1 MAEAR
6 NPRILVVTPEISA
19 LPDPSIAEARI
30 LAARASGLGDVCA
43 GLILQL
49 QAAGADVHVAM
60 PNYRNIFRRKVIH
73 LPEGDARAR
82 DTGNI
87 HLVQDR
93 AFYYPRQ
100 LLMDTS
106 WDSIK
111 IALAFQREVM
121 HQVIPEVRP
130 DLIHCHDWMTGLLP
144 PLARSLGIPCLFTL
158 YNLNTVQLSL
168 ATIEERGI
176 DAAAFWQHCYYAA
189 MPGSYEQTRE
199 HNPADLLVSAVF
211 AAGFVNTV
219 SPSFLRQIMD
229 DRCHFIAPG
238 LRTELSNK
246 YQSGCLAA
254 IAQAPAPHFNPASD
268 TALCRCYNAE
278 DHPSG
283 KAFNKLRLQEI
294 FNLRMD
300 SRAPLFFW
308 PTRLGGGRR
317 GCWMMAELLPGLL
330 ERYASQGLQLVFIA
344 DGDLHDH
351 FKTLVHN
358 IGAGDRVAVWPFDPG
373 RQRLAFAAADFLLM
387 PVQYEPCGMPCKIA
401 QRYGALPVGHATGG
415 ISDCVTPLDTAA
427 DRGNGFLFDTFDE
440 TGLADAIQHAMAF
453 YSQPDTLR
461 ASQVRRIMAEGRHRD
476 ADQAATAAYIDCYE
490 RLLATSLDHLR
501 QGLQAPVLEV
511 A

>member
-1 MAEAR
+1 MAKAG

-19 LPDPSIAEARI
+19 LPDPSIAEARV

-60 PNYRNIFRRKVIH
+60 PNYRNILRHKIIH
-73 LPEGDARAR
+73 LPENDARPR
-82 DTGNI
+82 TGGSI

-93 AFYYPRQ
+93 SFYYPRQ
-100 LLMDTS
+100 LLMDTG
-106 WDSIK
+106 WDNIK

-158 YNLNTVQLSL
+158 YNLNTVQLPL

-176 DAAAFWQHCYYAA
+176 DAAAFWQHCYYAE

-199 HNPADLLVSAVF
+199 HNPVDLLVSAVF

-219 SPSFLRQIMD
+219 SPAFLRQILD

-238 LRTELSNK
+238 LKAELGNK
-246 YQSGCLAA
+246 YRAGCFTA
-254 IAQAPAPHFNPASD
+254 IAQAPAPHFDPTTD
-268 TALCRCYNAE
+268 KALYRCYDANG
-278 DHPSG
+278 HRSG
-283 KAFNKLRLQEI
+283 KVFNKLRLQEI
-294 FNLRMD
+294 LSLRLD

-317 GCWMMAELLPGLL
+317 GCWLMAALLPDLL
-330 ERYASQGLQLVFIA
+330 ARYAPQGLQLVFVA

-351 FKTLVHN
+351 FRAIVRDL
-358 IGAGDRVAVWPFDPG
+358 GAADRVAISPFHPG
-373 RQRLAFAAADFLLM
+373 RQRLAFAAADFVLM
-387 PVQYEPCGMPCKIA
+387 PVQYEPCGMPCKIG

-415 ISDCVTPLDTAA
+415 VSDTVAHLDVAA
-427 DRGNGFLFDTFDE
+427 NRGNGFLFRVFDIG
-440 TGLADAIQHAMAF
+440 GLRWAIDQAMAF
-453 YSQPDTLR
+453 FDLPEALR
-461 ASQVRRIMAEGRHRD
+461 ERQVRRIMTEAPGREDDR
-476 ADQAATAAYIDCYE
+476 ASTTAYIDCYE
-490 RLLATSLDHLR
+490 HLLATPLDHLR
-501 QGLQAPVLEV
+501 QALPAPAQEV

>member
-1 MAEAR
+1 VDAAK
-6 NPRILVVTPEISA
+6 NPRILLVTPEISA
-19 LPDPSIAEARI
+19 LPDPSVSEARI

-60 PNYRNIFRRKVIH
+60 PNYRNIFRRKIIH
-73 LPEGDARAR
+73 MPESDARPR
-82 DTGNI
+82 NGGSI

-93 AFYYPRQ
+93 SFYYPRQ
-100 LLMDTS
+100 LLMDTG
-106 WDSIK
+106 WDNIK
-111 IALAFQREVM
+111 MALAFQREVM

-144 PLARSLGIPCLFTL
+144 PLARALGIPCLFTL
-158 YNLNTVQLSL
+158 YNLNTVRLPL
-168 ATIEERGI
+168 ALIEERGI
-176 DAAAFWQHCYYAA
+176 DAAAFWHYCYYAD

-219 SPSFLRQIMD
+219 SPAFLRQILD
-229 DRCHFIAPG
+229 GRCDFIAPG
-238 LRTELSNK
+238 LKVELGNK
-246 YQSGCLAA
+246 YRAGCLAA
-254 IAQAPAPHFNPASD
+254 IAQAPAPHFDPTTD
-268 TALCRCYNAE
+268 KALYRRYDAG

-283 KAFNKLRLQEI
+283 KAFNKLRLQEL
-294 FNLRMD
+294 FNLHMD

-317 GCWMMAELLPGLL
+317 GCWLLAALLPDLL
-330 ERYASQGLQLVFIA
+330 ARYASQGLQLVFVA

-351 FKTLVHN
+351 FRTLVRN
-358 IGAGDRVAVWPFDPG
+358 LGAGDRVAIWPFDPG

-387 PVQYEPCGMPCKIA
+387 PVQYEPCGMPCKIG

-415 ISDCVTPLDTAA
+415 VSDTVVPLDVPA

-440 TGLADAIQHAMAF
+440 AGLADAIHRAMA
-453 YSQPDTLR
+453 YYGQSDALR
-461 ASQVRRIMAEGRHRD
+461 ARQVRRIMDEAHHRD
-476 ADQAATAAYIDCYE
+476 ADHTSAAAYIDCYE

-501 QGLQAPVLEV
+501 DALQPTTREV

>member
-1 MAEAR
+1 VDAAK

-19 LPDPSIAEARI
+19 LPDPSVSEARV

-73 LPEGDARAR
+73 LPESEHRPRNSDC
-82 DTGNI
+82 I
-87 HLVQDR
+87 HLVEDR

-106 WDSIK
+106 WDNTK

-158 YNLNTVQLSL
+158 YNLNTVRLPL
-168 ATIEERGI
+168 AVIEERGI
-176 DAAAFWQHCYYAA
+176 DAASFWQHCYYAN
-189 MPGSYEQTRE
+189 MPGGYEQTRE

-219 SPSFLRQIMD
+219 SPAFMRQILD
-229 DRCHFIAPG
+229 DRCHFITPG
-238 LRTELSNK
+238 LKAELGNK
-246 YQSGCLAA
+246 YQAGCLAS
-254 IAQAPAPHFNPASD
+254 IAQAPAPHFDPATD
-268 TALCRCYNAE
+268 KALYRRYDAN

-283 KAFNKLRLQEI
+283 KAFNKLRLQEF

-317 GCWMMAELLPGLL
+317 GCWLMASLLPEMLR
-330 ERYASQGLQLVFIA
+330 RYAAQGLQLVFVA

-351 FKTLVHN
+351 FRTLVHN
-358 IGAGDRVAVWPFDPG
+358 LGAGDRVAVWPFDPG

-387 PVQYEPCGMPCKIA
+387 PVQYEPCGMPCKIG

-415 ISDCVTPLDTAA
+415 VSDTVVPLDVSA
-427 DRGNGFLFDTFDE
+427 DHGNGFLFDTFDE
-440 TGLADAIQHAMAF
+440 AGLADAIHRAMAF
-453 YSQPDTLR
+453 HGAYDGLR
-461 ASQVRRIMAEGRHRD
+461 ARQIQRIMDEARHRD
-476 ADQAATAAYIDCYE
+476 ADQTSAAAYIGCYE
-490 RLLATSLDHLR
+490 RLLATPLDHLR
-501 QGLQAPVLEV
+501 DALQPPAREV